1 MLSLEMLVQEIDSV
15 PPLPTTV
22 TRALQVIEDRES
34 SAKELAKVLAEDQSI
49 TATLLKYANSAY
61 YGVSR
66 TVSTVSEA
74 TVILGF
80 TTIRSMLLTASVHKL
95 VNREISGYALAQG
108 ELWKHS
114 IQCAMVAKNLAK
126 KCKFP
131 QVEQAFV
138 AGLIHDIGKV
148 VLNNYVGAQYREII
162 STVEQEH
169 IPFMEAEKQ
178 ILGFNHAEVGARLA
192 LKWNLPEDLVDAIA
206 HHHSPRGS
214 ERNSKLTA
222 LVHVADAICLML
234 GFGLGSD
241 GLLYPL
247 DEAVLDMVG
256 LTVELIEEA
265 MVEVQE
271 LPEFDI

>member
-1 MLSLEMLVQEIDSV
+1 MLSLETLVQEIDSI

-22 TRALQVIEDRES
+22 TRALQIIEDRES
-34 SAKELAKVLAEDQSI
+34 GSKELAKVLAEDQSI

-61 YGVSR
+61 YGLTR
-66 TVSTVSEA
+66 KVSTVSEA

-80 TTIRSMLLTASVHKL
+80 TTIRSMLLTASVHKV
-95 VNREISGYALAQG
+95 VNREVSGYALAQG

-126 KCKFP
+126 KSRFP

-148 VLNNYVGAQYREII
+148 VLNVYVGTQYGEII
-162 STVEQEH
+162 DAVRQEQ
-169 IPFMEAEKQ
+169 IPFMEAEKR

-192 LKWNLPEDLVDAIA
+192 AKWNLPDDLVDAIA
-206 HHHSPRGS
+206 HHHSPQDS
-214 ERNSKLTA
+214 EMNSKLTA
-222 LVHVADAICLML
+222 LVHIADAICLML
-234 GFGLGSD
+234 GFGLGAD

-247 DEAVLDMVG
+247 NESVLEMLGLAVEHV
-256 LTVELIEEA
+256 EEA
-265 MVEVQE
+265 MAEVQV
-271 LPEFDI
+271 LPEFGF